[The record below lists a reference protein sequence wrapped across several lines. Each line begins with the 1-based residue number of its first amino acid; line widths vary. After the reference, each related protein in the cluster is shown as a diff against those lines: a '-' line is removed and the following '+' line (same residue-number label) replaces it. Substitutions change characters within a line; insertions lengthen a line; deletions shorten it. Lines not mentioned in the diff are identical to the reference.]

1 VKRDTCQIEKI
12 DKRFK
17 PCERG
22 EKITMDVMVG
32 TEKVPICAYHWE
44 QLISKTRVIPIP
56 EFEIDE

>member
-1 VKRDTCQIEKI
+1 MKRDTCQIEKI

-32 TEKVPICAYHWE
+32 TEKVPICGFHWD
-44 QLISKTRVIPIP
+44 QLISKMKAVPIP